1 MYACKIKETTNGC
14 RRGTRGQARKALE
27 VVTEGA
33 VAQDGELDEPKPVAE
48 AREDQAQ
55 ETAKEKATIERAAAV
70 RSPASPALRC
80 RHRLF
85 QRRQADSACPGKGMV
100 KHIDQKQDQT
110 DHDSECGSEQV
121 LRLDIFH
128 SEEKGVGHR
137 EQTANK

>member
-100 KHIDQKQDQT
+100 KDIDQKQDRR
-110 DHDSECGSEQV
+110 DC
-121 LRLDIFH
+121 
-128 SEEKGVGHR
+128 HR
-137 EQTANK
+137 QRRGD